1 MKWEDIR
8 ALDAI
13 IDLVEEFVEKNII
26 RKKKANFK
34 KIREKFNNLKNT
46 EEEKQLKLFQNILTK
61 LFSIIKRDVLP
72 NTYFIIGGH
81 GGIIIN
87 DIGFCEFDSPSL
99 AIEDLLK
106 KMQLAIETNMP
117 YNIEIATSC
126 LEWLD
131 KNYPNKIKEFLSIFK
146 RGRFEIINPSYSQP
160 YNLLIGPESNIKQFE
175 YGLNILK
182 RLGLS
187 SNIFYCSESSIHPQI
202 PQILKGFGLKYG
214 SLRTRIFG
222 VNPTSNSAYINWI
235 GLDNTTI
242 DSMIDQSGLFNGEY
256 WHGTFFKEL
265 PNLLFQA
272 VARPFM
278 EYIIYSNL
286 EDFRNPQSYQ
296 KEIWRVSKYSEI
308 FGKFLLCSEFFKII
322 KKDGEYKY
330 QRDEFLLGDF
340 LFKVPEL
347 YLQNK
352 NSEIILLSAEIINY
366 ILGIFENNTNDIFFE
381 DLWKKLLI
389 SQSHDCYAV
398 PYIRP
403 GDYTQIQL
411 SNEEFEKLEKNQSN
425 NTISDLS
432 IQINQE
438 IQEKCQNF
446 INKSLS
452 HIVNELGQ
460 IKDGFEQL
468 SKRFLVFNP
477 TPYTRYDT
485 ISIYSN
491 QDLILKTIEKIPGF
505 GYKILSFPEEHK
517 QETKKELTFFY
528 KIEILNDLKTI
539 QIKFNKKKVF
549 ELKFNTKQS
558 YELYLKAQFKDSIEE
573 RIKIIGKSKNQ
584 AFKIEIVQYRDIN
597 RLEFSIDSGSLQEI
611 IIIPLFEIKKSIINY
626 PFGIEETRRSKIQTL
641 DFMWLKGSNKGII
654 YIQKNSQRFKIN
666 RNNFEIRNIISKKG
680 KYEFAIS
687 IMDENDSISPLFYV
701 NSYYYK
707 FFGIEIKKNLHFTNN
722 VDKFL
727 SIEPPISVI
736 NLWRRENG
744 SFLRLFNPSNKQR
757 IIKIT
762 GKLVKDQL
770 KNINFNY
777 NIISS
782 FDSHNIEIGPWKIRT
797 LKL

>member
-1 MKWEDIR
+1 
-8 ALDAI
+8 
-13 IDLVEEFVEKNII
+13 
-26 RKKKANFK
+26 
-34 KIREKFNNLKNT
+34 
-46 EEEKQLKLFQNILTK
+46 
-61 LFSIIKRDVLP
+61 
-72 NTYFIIGGH
+72 
-81 GGIIIN
+81 
-87 DIGFCEFDSPSL
+87 
-99 AIEDLLK
+99 
-106 KMQLAIETNMP
+106 MQLAIETNMP

>member
-366 ILGIFENNTNDIFFE
+366 ILGIFENNTNDYIF
-381 DLWKKLLI
+381 
-389 SQSHDCYAV
+389 
-398 PYIRP
+398 
-403 GDYTQIQL
+403 
-411 SNEEFEKLEKNQSN
+411 
-425 NTISDLS
+425 
-432 IQINQE
+432 
-438 IQEKCQNF
+438 
-446 INKSLS
+446 
-452 HIVNELGQ
+452 
-460 IKDGFEQL
+460 
-468 SKRFLVFNP
+468 
-477 TPYTRYDT
+477 
-485 ISIYSN
+485 
-491 QDLILKTIEKIPGF
+491 
-505 GYKILSFPEEHK
+505 
-517 QETKKELTFFY
+517 
-528 KIEILNDLKTI
+528 
-539 QIKFNKKKVF
+539 
-549 ELKFNTKQS
+549 
-558 YELYLKAQFKDSIEE
+558 
-573 RIKIIGKSKNQ
+573 
-584 AFKIEIVQYRDIN
+584 
-597 RLEFSIDSGSLQEI
+597 
-611 IIIPLFEIKKSIINY
+611 
-626 PFGIEETRRSKIQTL
+626 
-641 DFMWLKGSNKGII
+641 
-654 YIQKNSQRFKIN
+654 
-666 RNNFEIRNIISKKG
+666 
-680 KYEFAIS
+680 
-687 IMDENDSISPLFYV
+687 
-701 NSYYYK
+701 
-707 FFGIEIKKNLHFTNN
+707 
-722 VDKFL
+722 
-727 SIEPPISVI
+727 
-736 NLWRRENG
+736 
-744 SFLRLFNPSNKQR
+744 
-757 IIKIT
+757 
-762 GKLVKDQL
+762 
-770 KNINFNY
+770 
-777 NIISS
+777 
-782 FDSHNIEIGPWKIRT
+782 
-797 LKL
+797 

>member
-1 MKWEDIR
+1 
-8 ALDAI
+8 
-13 IDLVEEFVEKNII
+13 
-26 RKKKANFK
+26 
-34 KIREKFNNLKNT
+34 
-46 EEEKQLKLFQNILTK
+46 
-61 LFSIIKRDVLP
+61 
-72 NTYFIIGGH
+72 
-81 GGIIIN
+81 
-87 DIGFCEFDSPSL
+87 
-99 AIEDLLK
+99 
-106 KMQLAIETNMP
+106 
-117 YNIEIATSC
+117 
-126 LEWLD
+126 
-131 KNYPNKIKEFLSIFK
+131 
-146 RGRFEIINPSYSQP
+146 
-160 YNLLIGPESNIKQFE
+160 
-175 YGLNILK
+175 
-182 RLGLS
+182 
-187 SNIFYCSESSIHPQI
+187 
-202 PQILKGFGLKYG
+202 
-214 SLRTRIFG
+214 
-222 VNPTSNSAYINWI
+222 
-235 GLDNTTI
+235 
-242 DSMIDQSGLFNGEY
+242 MI
-256 WHGTFFKEL
+256 
-265 PNLLFQA
+265 
-272 VARPFM
+272 
-278 EYIIYSNL
+278 
-286 EDFRNPQSYQ
+286 
-296 KEIWRVSKYSEI
+296 
-308 FGKFLLCSEFFKII
+308 
-322 KKDGEYKY
+322 
-330 QRDEFLLGDF
+330 
-340 LFKVPEL
+340 
-347 YLQNK
+347 
-352 NSEIILLSAEIINY
+352 
-366 ILGIFENNTNDIFFE
+366 IFFE